1 MTEIVSLAVTMTV
14 LFFAGPFIID
24 AVLTSIERWRDLLLD
39 LFGK

>member
-24 AVLTSIERWRDLLLD
+24 AVLASMERWRDLIRNLSD
-39 LFGK
+39 K